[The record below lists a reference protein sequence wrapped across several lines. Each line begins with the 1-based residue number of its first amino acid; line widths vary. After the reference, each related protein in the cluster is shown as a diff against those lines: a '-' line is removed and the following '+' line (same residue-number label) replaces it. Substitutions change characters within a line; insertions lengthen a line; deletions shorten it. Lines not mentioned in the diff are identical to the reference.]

1 MENRLL
7 PLAHIK
13 TTFGTIDLELYPEE
27 APNAVGAF
35 IWAAQQEL
43 FDQRKI
49 SRVVPGFVLQPSY
62 TCFDD
67 PRCDIELNGEF
78 RANNIENDVPFCKG
92 TVAMGGVGMVAS
104 GTCFFITLSD
114 EAGQTLDGRFAAF
127 GSVIGGW
134 GTVEKIVN
142 APLRPV
148 ENDMGVAVNEP
159 ITPIYLEKV
168 TIETWGRSC
177 PFERQ

>member
-1 MENRLL
+1 M
-7 PLAHIK
+7 
-13 TTFGTIDLELYPEE
+13 
-27 APNAVGAF
+27 GAF

-168 TIETWGRSC
+168 TIETWGRSY
-177 PFERQ
+177 PFERL